1 MQITLSFLAEALLEA
16 SMSYNNRAQS
26 PYEFDEA
33 FRRELQFKASL
44 CLDMAQ
50 EILAEYGTPKEQGT

>member
-1 MQITLSFLAEALLEA
+1 
-16 SMSYNNRAQS
+16 MSYNNRAQS